1 MTIAQRD
8 AASSKDLIRSVSSLS
23 NNLMSE
29 VAKVI
34 IGKPE
39 NIRKVT
45 VGVLSN
51 GNVLIEDNP
60 GLAKTLMA
68 NTFASSLGCKFKR
81 VQFTPDLM
89 PGDVLGT
96 HILQQTD
103 SGQREMLF
111 EPGPVFTNILL
122 ADEINRAS
130 PKTQSAMLETM
141 QERSVT
147 LRGQTRELPD
157 PFFVIASQNPI
168 EMEGTYPLPEA
179 QLDRFLFRLI
189 IDYPDAAS
197 EAEIIRRKIG
207 PSVEL
212 HPIVSK
218 QAILEGKDMIHTGI
232 NAEKNVLE
240 YISSIV
246 QNTSNIPKVTLGASP
261 RASVALLY
269 ASKGYAA
276 VTEGRS
282 YVIPDDVKA
291 VAFDVLNHR
300 LILQQNA
307 LLDLDDGDSNSA
319 TEYLRKLIKGCI
331 DEVIVPV

>member
-1 MTIAQRD
+1 MINSLKSIDDIKNLRD
-8 AASSKDLIRSVSSLS
+8 SLKTEIGNHVVGLDNIVDSLIISIL
-23 NNLMSE
+23 
-29 VAKVI
+29 
-34 IGKPE
+34 
-39 NIRKVT
+39 
-45 VGVLSN
+45 VG
-51 GNVLIEDNP
+51 GHVLIEGFP
-60 GLAKTLMA
+60 GTGKTLIA
-68 NTFASSLGCKFKR
+68 NLFSKSIESTSNRIQS
-81 VQFTPDLM
+81 TSDLM
-89 PGDVLGT
+89 PSDITGT
-96 HILQQTD
+96 RIYNPKEREFEFR
-103 SGQREMLF
+103 SGPIF
-111 EPGPVFTNILL
+111 SNFVIV
-122 ADEINRAS
+122 DEINRAP
-130 PKTQSAMLETM
+130 PKSQSALLECM
-141 QERSVT
+141 QERQVSVE
-147 LRGQTRELPD
+147 GMTRKMDEPFIVLATKNSIEL
-157 PFFVIASQNPI
+157 
-168 EMEGTYPLPEA
+168 EGTYPLPEA

-207 PSVEL
+207 QSVEL
-212 HPIVSK
+212 QPVVSK

-232 NAEKNVLE
+232 NAEKNILE

-319 TEYLRKLIKGCI
+319 TEYLRKLIKDCI
-331 DEVIVPV
+331 DEVIVQV

>member
-1 MTIAQRD
+1 MINSLKSTDDIKNLRD
-8 AASSKDLIRSVSSLS
+8 TLKKEMGNHVVGLDNIVDSLIISIL
-23 NNLMSE
+23 
-29 VAKVI
+29 
-34 IGKPE
+34 
-39 NIRKVT
+39 
-45 VGVLSN
+45 VG
-51 GNVLIEDNP
+51 GHVLIEGFP
-60 GLAKTLMA
+60 GTGKTLMA
-68 NTFASSLGCKFKR
+68 NLFSKSIESTSNRIQS
-81 VQFTPDLM
+81 TSDLM
-89 PGDVLGT
+89 PSDITGT
-96 HILQQTD
+96 RIYNPKEREFEFR
-103 SGQREMLF
+103 SGPIF
-111 EPGPVFTNILL
+111 SNFVIV
-122 ADEINRAS
+122 DEINRAP
-130 PKTQSAMLETM
+130 PKSQSALLECM
-141 QERSVT
+141 QERQVSVE
-147 LRGQTRELPD
+147 GMTRKMDEPFMVLATKNSIEL
-157 PFFVIASQNPI
+157 
-168 EMEGTYPLPEA
+168 EGTYPLPEA

-189 IDYPDAAS
+189 IDYPDQAS

-207 PSVEL
+207 QSVEL
-212 HPIVSK
+212 QPIVSK
-218 QAILEGKDMIHTGI
+218 QAILEGKGMIHTGI

-331 DEVIVPV
+331 DEVIVTV

>member
-1 MTIAQRD
+1 MINSLKSTDDIKNLRD
-8 AASSKDLIRSVSSLS
+8 SLKT
-23 NNLMSE
+23 E
-29 VAKVI
+29 
-34 IGKPE
+34 IGKHVVGLD
-39 NIRKVT
+39 NIVDSLIISIL
-45 VGVLSN
+45 VG
-51 GNVLIEDNP
+51 GHVLIEGFP
-60 GLAKTLMA
+60 GTGKTLMA
-68 NTFASSLGCKFKR
+68 NLFSKSIESTSNRIQS
-81 VQFTPDLM
+81 TSDLM
-89 PGDVLGT
+89 PSDITGT
-96 HILQQTD
+96 RIYNPKEREFEFR
-103 SGQREMLF
+103 SGPIF
-111 EPGPVFTNILL
+111 SNFVIV
-122 ADEINRAS
+122 DEINRAP
-130 PKTQSAMLETM
+130 PKSQSALLECM
-141 QERSVT
+141 QERQVSVE
-147 LRGQTRELPD
+147 GMTRKMDEPFIVLATKNSIEL
-157 PFFVIASQNPI
+157 
-168 EMEGTYPLPEA
+168 EGTYPLPEA

-261 RASVALLY
+261 RAAVALLY

-307 LLDLDDGDSNSA
+307 LLDLDEGDSNSA
-319 TEYLRKLIKGCI
+319 TKYLRKIIKGCI

>member
-1 MTIAQRD
+1 MINSLKSTDDIKNLRD
-8 AASSKDLIRSVSSLS
+8 SLRTEIGNHVVGLDNIVDSLIISIL
-23 NNLMSE
+23 
-29 VAKVI
+29 
-34 IGKPE
+34 
-39 NIRKVT
+39 
-45 VGVLSN
+45 VG
-51 GNVLIEDNP
+51 GHVLIEGFP
-60 GLAKTLMA
+60 GTGKTLMA
-68 NTFASSLGCKFKR
+68 NLFSKSIESTSNRIQS
-81 VQFTPDLM
+81 TSDLM
-89 PGDVLGT
+89 PSDITGT
-96 HILQQTD
+96 RIYNPKEREFEFR
-103 SGQREMLF
+103 SGPIF
-111 EPGPVFTNILL
+111 SNFVIV
-122 ADEINRAS
+122 DEINRAP
-130 PKTQSAMLETM
+130 PKSQSALLECM
-141 QERSVT
+141 QERQVSVE
-147 LRGQTRELPD
+147 GMTRKMDEPFIVLATKNSIEL
-157 PFFVIASQNPI
+157 
-168 EMEGTYPLPEA
+168 EGTYPLPEA

-207 PSVEL
+207 QSVEL
-212 HPIVSK
+212 QPIVSK
-218 QAILEGKDMIHTGI
+218 QAILEGKGMIHTGI

>member
-1 MTIAQRD
+1 MINSLKSIDDIKNLRD
-8 AASSKDLIRSVSSLS
+8 SLKTEIGNHVVGLDNIVDSLIISIL
-23 NNLMSE
+23 
-29 VAKVI
+29 
-34 IGKPE
+34 
-39 NIRKVT
+39 
-45 VGVLSN
+45 VG
-51 GNVLIEDNP
+51 GHVLIEGFP
-60 GLAKTLMA
+60 GTGKTLIA
-68 NTFASSLGCKFKR
+68 NLFSKSIESTSNRIQS
-81 VQFTPDLM
+81 TSDLM
-89 PGDVLGT
+89 PSDITGT
-96 HILQQTD
+96 RIYNPKEREFEFR
-103 SGQREMLF
+103 SGPIF
-111 EPGPVFTNILL
+111 SNFVIV
-122 ADEINRAS
+122 DEINRAP
-130 PKTQSAMLETM
+130 PKSQSALLECM
-141 QERSVT
+141 QERQVSIE
-147 LRGQTRELPD
+147 GMTRKMDEPFIVLATKNSIEL
-157 PFFVIASQNPI
+157 
-168 EMEGTYPLPEA
+168 EGTYPLPEA

-207 PSVEL
+207 QSVEL
-212 HPIVSK
+212 QPIVSK

-319 TEYLRKLIKGCI
+319 TEYLRKLIKDCI
-331 DEVIVPV
+331 DEVIVQV

>member
-1 MTIAQRD
+1 MGNHVVGLDNIVD
-8 AASSKDLIRSVSSLS
+8 SLIISIL
-23 NNLMSE
+23 
-29 VAKVI
+29 
-34 IGKPE
+34 
-39 NIRKVT
+39 
-45 VGVLSN
+45 VG
-51 GNVLIEDNP
+51 GHVLIEGFP
-60 GLAKTLMA
+60 GTGKTLMA
-68 NTFASSLGCKFKR
+68 NLFSKSIESTSNRIQS
-81 VQFTPDLM
+81 TSDLM
-89 PGDVLGT
+89 PSDITGT
-96 HILQQTD
+96 RIYNPKEREFEFR
-103 SGQREMLF
+103 SGPIF
-111 EPGPVFTNILL
+111 SNFVIV
-122 ADEINRAS
+122 DEINRAP
-130 PKTQSAMLETM
+130 PKSQSALLECM
-141 QERSVT
+141 QERQVSVE
-147 LRGQTRELPD
+147 GMTRKMDEPFMVLATKNSIEL
-157 PFFVIASQNPI
+157 
-168 EMEGTYPLPEA
+168 EGTYPLPEA

-189 IDYPDAAS
+189 IDYPDQAS

-207 PSVEL
+207 QSVEL
-212 HPIVSK
+212 QPIVSK
-218 QAILEGKDMIHTGI
+218 QAILEGKGMIHTGI

>member
-1 MTIAQRD
+1 MINSLKSIDDIKNLRD
-8 AASSKDLIRSVSSLS
+8 SLKKEIGNHVVGLDNIVDSLIISIL
-23 NNLMSE
+23 
-29 VAKVI
+29 
-34 IGKPE
+34 
-39 NIRKVT
+39 
-45 VGVLSN
+45 VG
-51 GNVLIEDNP
+51 GHVLIEGFP
-60 GLAKTLMA
+60 GTGKTLIA
-68 NTFASSLGCKFKR
+68 NLFSKSIESTSNRIQS
-81 VQFTPDLM
+81 TSDLM
-89 PGDVLGT
+89 PSDITGT
-96 HILQQTD
+96 RIYNPKEREFEFR
-103 SGQREMLF
+103 SGPIF
-111 EPGPVFTNILL
+111 SNFVIV
-122 ADEINRAS
+122 DEINRAP
-130 PKTQSAMLETM
+130 PKSQSALLECM
-141 QERSVT
+141 QERQVSVE
-147 LRGQTRELPD
+147 GMTRKMDEPFIVLATKNSIEL
-157 PFFVIASQNPI
+157 
-168 EMEGTYPLPEA
+168 EGTYPLPEA

-207 PSVEL
+207 QSVEL
-212 HPIVSK
+212 QPIVSK

-319 TEYLRKLIKGCI
+319 TEYLRKLIKDCI
-331 DEVIVPV
+331 DEVIVQV

>member
-1 MTIAQRD
+1 MINSLKSIDDIKNLRD
-8 AASSKDLIRSVSSLS
+8 SLKKEIGNHVVGLDNIVDSLIISIL
-23 NNLMSE
+23 
-29 VAKVI
+29 
-34 IGKPE
+34 
-39 NIRKVT
+39 
-45 VGVLSN
+45 VG
-51 GNVLIEDNP
+51 GHVLIEGFP
-60 GLAKTLMA
+60 GTGKTLIA
-68 NTFASSLGCKFKR
+68 NLFSKSIESTSNRIQS
-81 VQFTPDLM
+81 TSDIT
-89 PGDVLGT
+89 GT
-96 HILQQTD
+96 RIYNPKEREFEFR
-103 SGQREMLF
+103 SGPIF
-111 EPGPVFTNILL
+111 SNFVIV
-122 ADEINRAS
+122 DEINRAP
-130 PKTQSAMLETM
+130 PKSQSALLECM
-141 QERSVT
+141 QERQVSIE
-147 LRGQTRELPD
+147 GMTRKMDEPFIVLATKNSIEL
-157 PFFVIASQNPI
+157 
-168 EMEGTYPLPEA
+168 EGTYPLPEA

-207 PSVEL
+207 QSVEL
-212 HPIVSK
+212 QPIVSK

-319 TEYLRKLIKGCI
+319 TEYLRKLIKDCI
-331 DEVIVPV
+331 DEVIVQV

>member
-1 MTIAQRD
+1 MINSLKSIDDIKNLRD
-8 AASSKDLIRSVSSLS
+8 SLKTEIGNHVVGLDNIVDSLIISIL
-23 NNLMSE
+23 
-29 VAKVI
+29 
-34 IGKPE
+34 
-39 NIRKVT
+39 
-45 VGVLSN
+45 VG
-51 GNVLIEDNP
+51 GHVLIEGFP
-60 GLAKTLMA
+60 GTGKTLIA
-68 NTFASSLGCKFKR
+68 NLFSKSIESTSNRIQS
-81 VQFTPDLM
+81 TSDLM
-89 PGDVLGT
+89 PSDITGT
-96 HILQQTD
+96 RIYNPKEREFEFR
-103 SGQREMLF
+103 SGPIF
-111 EPGPVFTNILL
+111 SNFVIV
-122 ADEINRAS
+122 DEINRAP
-130 PKTQSAMLETM
+130 PKSQSALLECM
-141 QERSVT
+141 QERQVSIE
-147 LRGQTRELPD
+147 GMTRKMDEPFIVLATKNSIEL
-157 PFFVIASQNPI
+157 
-168 EMEGTYPLPEA
+168 EGTYPLPEA

-207 PSVEL
+207 QSVEL
-212 HPIVSK
+212 QPIVSK

-276 VTEGRS
+276 ITEGRS

-319 TEYLRKLIKGCI
+319 TEYLRKLIKDCI
-331 DEVIVPV
+331 DEVIVQV

>member
-1 MTIAQRD
+1 MINSLKSIDDIKNLRD
-8 AASSKDLIRSVSSLS
+8 SLKTEIGNHVVGLDNIVDSLIISIL
-23 NNLMSE
+23 
-29 VAKVI
+29 
-34 IGKPE
+34 
-39 NIRKVT
+39 
-45 VGVLSN
+45 VG
-51 GNVLIEDNP
+51 GHVLIEGFP
-60 GLAKTLMA
+60 GTGKTLIA
-68 NTFASSLGCKFKR
+68 NLFSKSIESTSNRIQS
-81 VQFTPDLM
+81 TSDLM
-89 PGDVLGT
+89 PSDITGT
-96 HILQQTD
+96 RIYNPKEREFEFR
-103 SGQREMLF
+103 SGPIF
-111 EPGPVFTNILL
+111 SNFVIV
-122 ADEINRAS
+122 DEINRAP
-130 PKTQSAMLETM
+130 PKSQSALLECM
-141 QERSVT
+141 QERQVSVE
-147 LRGQTRELPD
+147 GMTRKMDEPFIVLATKNSIEL
-157 PFFVIASQNPI
+157 
-168 EMEGTYPLPEA
+168 EGTYPLPEA

-207 PSVEL
+207 QSVEL
-212 HPIVSK
+212 QPVVSK

-232 NAEKNVLE
+232 NAEKNILE

>member
-1 MTIAQRD
+1 MINSLKSIDDIKNLRD
-8 AASSKDLIRSVSSLS
+8 SLKTEIGNHVVGLDNIVDSLIISIL
-23 NNLMSE
+23 
-29 VAKVI
+29 
-34 IGKPE
+34 
-39 NIRKVT
+39 
-45 VGVLSN
+45 VG
-51 GNVLIEDNP
+51 GHVLIEGFP
-60 GLAKTLMA
+60 GTGKTLIA
-68 NTFASSLGCKFKR
+68 NLFSKSIESTSNRIQS
-81 VQFTPDLM
+81 TSDLM
-89 PGDVLGT
+89 PSDITGT
-96 HILQQTD
+96 RIYNPKEREFEFR
-103 SGQREMLF
+103 SGPIF
-111 EPGPVFTNILL
+111 SNFVIV
-122 ADEINRAS
+122 DEINRAP
-130 PKTQSAMLETM
+130 PKSQSALLECM
-141 QERSVT
+141 QERQVSVE
-147 LRGQTRELPD
+147 GMTRKMDEPFIVLATKNSIEL
-157 PFFVIASQNPI
+157 
-168 EMEGTYPLPEA
+168 EGTYPLPEA

-212 HPIVSK
+212 QPIVSK
-218 QAILEGKDMIHTGI
+218 QAILEGKDMIHTGV

-319 TEYLRKLIKGCI
+319 TEYLRKLIKDCI
-331 DEVIVPV
+331 DEVIVQV

>member
-1 MTIAQRD
+1 MINSLKSIDDIKNLRD
-8 AASSKDLIRSVSSLS
+8 SLKTEIGNHVVGLDNIVDSLIISIL
-23 NNLMSE
+23 
-29 VAKVI
+29 
-34 IGKPE
+34 
-39 NIRKVT
+39 
-45 VGVLSN
+45 VG
-51 GNVLIEDNP
+51 GHVLIEGFP
-60 GLAKTLMA
+60 GTGKTLIA
-68 NTFASSLGCKFKR
+68 NLFSKSIESTSNRIQS
-81 VQFTPDLM
+81 TSDLM
-89 PGDVLGT
+89 PSDITGT
-96 HILQQTD
+96 RIYNPKEREFEFR
-103 SGQREMLF
+103 SGPIF
-111 EPGPVFTNILL
+111 SNFVIV
-122 ADEINRAS
+122 DEINRAP
-130 PKTQSAMLETM
+130 PKSQSALLECM
-141 QERSVT
+141 QERQVSIE
-147 LRGQTRELPD
+147 GMTRKMDEPFIVLATKNSIEL
-157 PFFVIASQNPI
+157 
-168 EMEGTYPLPEA
+168 EGTYPLPEA

-207 PSVEL
+207 QSVEL
-212 HPIVSK
+212 QPIVSK

-261 RASVALLY
+261 RASVALLF

-276 VTEGRS
+276 ITEGRS

-319 TEYLRKLIKGCI
+319 TEYLRKLIKNCI
-331 DEVIVPV
+331 DEVIVQV